1 MYTPIIRTKQN
12 QLPILKREEIDD
24 IAEQFLMHFQ
34 PEALK
39 NPMEVDVD
47 GFLER
52 YLGATPDYQYLS
64 HNIIY
69 LGMTVFQDT
78 NSIPVYDPYHNRAE
92 YFSAKANTVIFDTR
106 LVEEANQE
114 HRYRFTAGHE
124 CGHLVFHTPYF
135 ERQAL
140 MRKLLGVKNEMVMQC
155 LRMDLPSSKKRE
167 LKTDNDWMEWQ
178 ANQFSGSFLMPKSAV
193 LSILD
198 DYGTSSIDIFNSI
211 SAMATIF
218 NVSHEAVMNR
228 LRNLGFIRKT
238 ETISLDDIM
247 AD

>member
-12 QLPILKREEIDD
+12 ELPILKREEIDD
-24 IAEQFLMHFQ
+24 IAEQFLMDFQ
-34 PEALK
+34 PEALR

-64 HNIIY
+64 HNMIY

-78 NSIPVYDPYHNRAE
+78 NSIPVYDPRTNRAE

-135 ERQAL
+135 ERLAL
-140 MRKLLGVKNEMVMQC
+140 IRRLWGVKNEMVMQC
-155 LRMDLPSSKKRE
+155 LCMDLPSSKKRE

-178 ANQFSGSFLMPKSAV
+178 ANQFSGSFLMPKTAV
-193 LSILD
+193 LSVLD
-198 DYGTSSIDIFNSI
+198 DFGTDSIGVFNALN
-211 SAMATIF
+211 AMASIF
-218 NVSHEAVMNR
+218 NVSHEAVLNR
-228 LRNLGFIRKT
+228 LRNLGFVRKST
-238 ETISLDDIM
+238 FTLDDIIV
-247 AD
+247 D

>member
-1 MYTPIIRTKQN
+1 MYNPIIRTKQN
-12 QLPILKREEIDD
+12 KLPILKREEIDD
-24 IAEQFLMHFQ
+24 IAEQFLMDFQ
-34 PEALK
+34 PEVLK
-39 NPMEVDVD
+39 TPMEVDID
-47 GFLER
+47 GFLEC

-64 HNIIY
+64 HNMIY

-78 NSIPVYDPYHNRAE
+78 NSIPVYNPSNNCAE

-106 LVEEANQE
+106 IVEEPNQE

-135 ERQAL
+135 ERLAL
-140 MRKLLGVKNEMVMQC
+140 LRRLWGVKNEMVMQC

-193 LSILD
+193 FSILD
-198 DYGTSSIDIFNSI
+198 DYGTSSIGIFNAI
-211 SAMATIF
+211 NKMGTVF
-218 NVSHEAVMNR
+218 NVSNEAVINS
-228 LRNLGFIRKT
+228 LRNLGLMKKASEIT
-238 ETISLDDIM
+238 NILDDF
-247 AD
+247 

>member
-1 MYTPIIRTKQN
+1 MYTPSIRTKQN
-12 QLPILKREEIDD
+12 ELPILKREEIDD
-24 IAEQFLMHFQ
+24 IAEQFLMDFQ

-39 NPMEVDVD
+39 SPMEVDVD

-64 HNIIY
+64 HNMIY
-69 LGMTVFQDT
+69 LGMTVFEDT
-78 NSIPVYDPYHNRAE
+78 NSIPVYDPYHNCAE

-106 LVEEANQE
+106 LVEDANQE

-124 CGHLVFHTPYF
+124 CGHLVFHTLYF
-135 ERQAL
+135 ERLAL
-140 MRKLLGVKNEMVMQC
+140 LRKLWGVKKEMVMQC
-155 LRMDLPSSKKRE
+155 LRLDLPSSKKRE

-198 DYGTSSIDIFNSI
+198 NCGTSSVGVFNSI
-211 SAMATIF
+211 NVMAETF
-218 NVSHEAVMNR
+218 NVSHEAVLNR
-228 LRNLGFIRKT
+228 LKTLGFIKKAPIIALT
-238 ETISLDDIM
+238 K
-247 AD
+247 

>member
-1 MYTPIIRTKQN
+1 MYIPTIRTKQN

-24 IAEQFLMHFQ
+24 IAEQFLMDFQ

-39 NPMEVDVD
+39 NPMEVDID
-47 GFLER
+47 GFLEH

-64 HNIIY
+64 HNMIY

-78 NSIPVYDPYHNRAE
+78 NSIPVYDPYHDRAE

-124 CGHLVFHTPYF
+124 CGHLVFHTLYF
-135 ERQAL
+135 ERL
-140 MRKLLGVKNEMVMQC
+140 NLLRKLWGVKNEMVMQC
-155 LRMDLPSSKKRE
+155 LRMDLSSSKKRE

-178 ANQFSGSFLMPKSAV
+178 ANQFAGSFLMPKSAV

-198 DYGTSSIDIFNSI
+198 EYSTSSYSIINSLN
-211 SAMATIF
+211 AMAEIF
-218 NVSHEAVMNR
+218 NVSHEAVLNR
-228 LRNLGFIRKT
+228 LRNLGFVKKSARI
-238 ETISLDDIM
+238 TIGNIM
-247 AD
+247 VK

>member
-24 IAEQFLMHFQ
+24 IAEQFLMDFQ

-64 HNIIY
+64 HNMIY

-78 NSIPVYDPYHNRAE
+78 NSILVYDPYNKRAE

-135 ERQAL
+135 ERL
-140 MRKLLGVKNEMVMQC
+140 DLLRRLWGVKNEMVMQC

-178 ANQFSGSFLMPKSAV
+178 ANQFSGSFLMPKTAV

-198 DYGTSSIDIFNSI
+198 EYGTSSCGIFNSLN
-211 SAMATIF
+211 AMAGIF
-218 NVSHEAVMNR
+218 NVSHEAVLNR
-228 LRNLGFIRKT
+228 LRNLGFVKKSAIIT
-238 ETISLDDIM
+238 LDDIM
-247 AD
+247 VD

>member
-12 QLPILKREEIDD
+12 ELPILKREEIDD
-24 IAEQFLMHFQ
+24 IAEQFLMDFQ
-34 PEALK
+34 PEALR

-64 HNIIY
+64 HNMIY

-78 NSIPVYDPYHNRAE
+78 NSIPVYDPRNNRAE

-135 ERQAL
+135 ERLAL
-140 MRKLLGVKNEMVMQC
+140 IRSLWGVKNEMVMQC

-167 LKTDNDWMEWQ
+167 LKTDNDWMEWH
-178 ANQFSGSFLMPKSAV
+178 ANQFSGSFLMPKTAV
-193 LSILD
+193 LSVRD
-198 DYGTSSIDIFNSI
+198 DFGTDSIGVFNALN
-211 SAMATIF
+211 AMASIF
-218 NVSHEAVMNR
+218 NVSHEAVLNR
-228 LRNLGFIRKT
+228 LRNLGFVRKST
-238 ETISLDDIM
+238 FTLDDIIV
-247 AD
+247 D

>member
-12 QLPILKREEIDD
+12 ELPILKREEIDD
-24 IAEQFLMHFQ
+24 IAEQFLMDFQ
-34 PEALK
+34 PEALR

-64 HNIIY
+64 HNMIY

-78 NSIPVYDPYHNRAE
+78 NSIPVYDPRTNRAE

-135 ERQAL
+135 DRLAL
-140 MRKLLGVKNEMVMQC
+140 IRRLWGVKNEMVMQC

-178 ANQFSGSFLMPKSAV
+178 ANQFSGSFLMPKTAV
-193 LSILD
+193 LSVLD
-198 DYGTSSIDIFNSI
+198 DFGTDSIGVFNALN
-211 SAMATIF
+211 AMASIF
-218 NVSHEAVMNR
+218 NVSHEAVLNR
-228 LRNLGFIRKT
+228 LRNLGFVRKST
-238 ETISLDDIM
+238 FTLDDIIV
-247 AD
+247 D